1 MFFRFASP
9 HIHANDSSN
18 GGEYPRAF
26 VVRKRGVVTAAEVE
40 ELIRSRFARH
50 KWLTAGV
57 YFIDRIPRTA
67 SGKVMRR
74 LLPKIEVNPSSKL

>member
-1 MFFRFASP
+1 MDLP
-9 HIHANDSSN
+9 SN

-26 VVRKRGVVTAAEVE
+26 VVRKQGRITAQEVE
-40 ELIRSRFARH
+40 DLIRSRFARH

-57 YFIDRIPRTA
+57 YFIDAIPRTA

-74 LLPKIEVNPSSKL
+74 MLPKVEDKLVAKL

>member
-1 MFFRFASP
+1 MLT
-9 HIHANDSSN
+9 HGSN

-26 VVRKRGVVTAAEVE
+26 VVRKQGVVTAAEVE

-50 KWLTAGV
+50 KWITAGV
-57 YFIDRIPRTA
+57 YFIDAIPRTA

-74 LLPKIEVNPSSKL
+74 LLPKIEVDMQSKL

>member
-1 MFFRFASP
+1 MFFLAASLR
-9 HIHANDSSN
+9 IHANDSSN

-26 VVRKRGVVTAAEVE
+26 VVRKRGAVTAAEVE

-74 LLPKIEVNPSSKL
+74 LLPKIDANPSSKL